1 MTRTTKKTVVGVSLS
16 EAQQA
21 ANTYSSVS
29 ASLGKLEAQ
38 LNEKLQQVREQY
50 EFKITD
56 LREQLAQP
64 VDLLEAYAKE
74 NRGEW
79 EGKSLELSNC
89 VIGFRTNPPSVAKKR
104 GITCAVLR
112 PVFLKM
118 AMMPRRM
125 LLAFSPP
132 GYCQVLALGGGGVA
146 AAMLSSLRVS
156 SCRAT
161 LSRALRLSVAP
172 LVKLSTAC
180 SLVRCGCLRSTVKNR
195 AYLFFILRIF
205 FKKPSLSGELCEM
218 RLLTLYNF
226 RL

>member
-104 GITCAVLR
+104 GITWDAVVSL
-112 PVFLKM
+112 LK
-118 AMMPRRM
+118 
-125 LLAFSPP
+125 
-132 GYCQVLALGGGGVA
+132 G
-146 AAMLSSLRVS
+146 
-156 SCRAT
+156 
-161 LSRALRLSVAP
+161 
-172 LVKLSTAC
+172 
-180 SLVRCGCLRSTVKNR
+180 N
-195 AYLFFILRIF
+195 
-205 FKKPSLSGELCEM
+205 
-218 RLLTLYNF
+218 RLLKAFVKVKEDVDKTAILKSQTDAKVMKQLEAIGVCIEQEEQFYVDVKKDKVA
-226 RL
+226 